1 MEEPFSWQRFDRI
14 AKTLE
19 GLGYLVAFL
28 GPLVGIALLIVGD
41 FVIRVIG
48 LTLIIGSFLAAAY
61 HISFSLLMN
70 AIHDITKHLEAQ
82 EAAQKRV

>member
-1 MEEPFSWQRFDRI
+1 MDDSFSWQRFDRI

-28 GPLVGIALLIVGD
+28 GPLAGIALLIVGD
-41 FVIRVIG
+41 MVVRIVG
-48 LTLIIGSFLAAAY
+48 LVMIFGSFLTAAY

-70 AIHDITKHLEAQ
+70 AVKDITKRLDEQAGT
-82 EAAQKRV
+82 KS

>member
-1 MEEPFSWQRFDRI
+1 MEESFSWQRFDRI

-28 GPLVGIALLIVGD
+28 GPLAGIALLIVGD
-41 FVIRVIG
+41 TVVRIVG
-48 LTLIIGSFLAAAY
+48 LAMIFGSFLTAAY

-70 AIHDITKHLEAQ
+70 AVRDITRRLDAQ
-82 EAAQKRV
+82 AGAKS

>member
-28 GPLVGIALLIVGD
+28 GPLIGIAMLIIGD
-41 FVIRVIG
+41 FVVRMLG
-48 LTLIIGSFLAAAY
+48 LGLIVASFLAAAY

-70 AIHDITKHLEAQ
+70 AVHDITKHIE
-82 EAAQKRV
+82 EQKKTQA

>member
-1 MEEPFSWQRFDRI
+1 MEESFSWQRFARI

-19 GLGYLVAFL
+19 GLGYMVAFL

-41 FVIRVIG
+41 MVVRIVG
-48 LTLIIGSFLAAAY
+48 LALIFGSFLTAAY

-70 AIHDITKHLEAQ
+70 AIHDITKHLEMQQAG
-82 EAAQKRV
+82 EKKE

>member
-1 MEEPFSWQRFDRI
+1 MEDPFSWQRFDRI

-41 FVIRVIG
+41 MVVRIIG
-48 LTLIIGSFLAAAY
+48 LAMILASFLTAAY

-82 EAAQKRV
+82 DAAQKKS

>member
-1 MEEPFSWQRFDRI
+1 MEESFSWQRFDRI

-41 FVIRVIG
+41 MVVRIVG
-48 LTLIIGSFLAAAY
+48 LALIFGSFLTAAY

-70 AIHDITKHLEAQ
+70 AIHDITKHLEMQQAG
-82 EAAQKRV
+82 EKKE